1 MKPGTT
7 EKRKGIVLATA
18 ICALAIF
25 ASSCDFAGGEGD
37 ARKTLSEAFDA
48 LSGKNA
54 DWKKAKS
61 LAEKAARQDP
71 EDHRAKILLAAAYE
85 QGGQIS
91 QAVDELKKAV
101 KIAPG
106 DFTAQY
112 TLGRIYFENGKFDD
126 CLAPLVS
133 ACRIDPGN
141 GAAVFYLACTYQ
153 KLRQNKN
160 AYNKFHELAGMPE
173 FKKRPEP
180 FNELGMIYLQNKDLK
195 NASLAFIAAYIRAK
209 ENHKVVWNLA
219 VFYDIYARN
228 PASAVGLYEK
238 YQQITLV
245 NPELAAKREI
255 ARKRVQTLKA
265 APGRR

>member
-1 MKPGTT
+1 ML
-7 EKRKGIVLATA
+7 VTA
-18 ICALAIF
+18 ICALALF
-25 ASSCDFAGGEGD
+25 ASSCDFAEEGD
-37 ARKTLSEAFDA
+37 ARKTLSEAFEA

-54 DWKKAKS
+54 DWKKAKP

-71 EDHRAKILLAAAYE
+71 NDHRAKILLAAAYE

-101 KIAPG
+101 KIAPD

-112 TLGRIYFENGKFDD
+112 TLGRIYFESGKFDD
-126 CLAPLVS
+126 CLGPLVS
-133 ACRIDPGN
+133 ACRIDPDSGT
-141 GAAVFYLACTYQ
+141 AAFYLARTYQ

-160 AYNKFHELAGMPE
+160 AHGKFYKLAKMPE

-180 FNELGMIYLQNKDLK
+180 FNELGMIYLQEKDLK
-195 NASLAFIAAYIRAK
+195 NANLAFIAAYRRAQ

-219 VFYDIYARN
+219 VFYDAYARN
-228 PASAVGLYEK
+228 PASAVGFYEK
-238 YQQITLV
+238 YQQMTLA

-255 ARKRVQTLKA
+255 ARKRVQTLKTA
-265 APGRR
+265 SGRR